1 MAQSKLCDTHCHI
14 HGRDYPLSAS
24 EVLPQVIAGN
34 VNRIITMGSNP
45 SDSQLAVQYAERYC
59 NDELIIKAG
68 AGLYPHEVDAD
79 YLKSV
84 EQLKKLI
91 NTHPQTVV
99 AIGEIGL
106 DYCYDTVPRS
116 LQLPALEAVLQLSVD
131 ANLPV
136 SLHVRSGDY
145 GDAFADLC
153 PVLANFGGRVK
164 GVLHS
169 FTDNLANMTKVL
181 EAGLYVGV
189 NGIVSFNRDPILD
202 EVYLSLPLE
211 RIVLETDSPYLSPK
225 PFRGKTN
232 HPGHIKEIAE
242 RLADIRELDVDD
254 VAQRTTANA
263 LAIYPGL
270 A

>member
-1 MAQSKLCDTHCHI
+1 MAQFKLCDTHCHI
-14 HGRDYPLSAS
+14 HGHDYPLSVN
-24 EVLPQVIAGN
+24 EVLPQIIAGN
-34 VNRIITMGSNP
+34 VSWIITMGSNP
-45 SDSQLAVQYAERYC
+45 SDSELAVQYAERYC
-59 NDELIIKAG
+59 GDELIVKAG

-79 YLKSV
+79 YLKSA

-91 NTHPQTVV
+91 NAHPQTVV

-145 GDAFADLC
+145 GDAFADLW

-169 FTDNLANMTKVL
+169 FTDNLINMTKVL

-189 NGIVSFNRDPILD
+189 NGIVSFNRDPTLN

-242 RLADIRELDVDD
+242 CLANIRGLDVND
-254 VAQRTTANA
+254 VARQTTANV